1 MSRSRTIALGSV
13 VAAALLVL
21 AVLWWQA
28 DRASGRIADGV
39 SVAGVD
45 VGGLTRSEALA
56 KVQEQAARPLNRSAR
71 LTIGGETHVL
81 TAKRAGVRADFAGAV
96 DRATEAG
103 SGGSFLSRGWRELT
117 GGEVV
122 EALDVP
128 VRVDETAVKRFV
140 ATVADD
146 VRKAPVEAS
155 IDIAVTRVSVK
166 DGKNGSRL
174 RDRSGLQ
181 RQLVTVLRDGSSE
194 RTVRARTIS
203 VKPKK
208 TAKQVMAAQP
218 TVVTV
223 AHDERRV
230 RVFDEGKQVAT
241 YRVAVGSAQYPTPYG
256 RFQVQTMQK
265 NPVWNVPNSS
275 WAGSLAG
282 QTIPGGDP
290 RNPLKE
296 RWIGFSGSV
305 GFHGTSEAGSLGSA
319 ASHGCVRMD
328 PTDVKALFEQ
338 VEVGTPVLVG

>member
-1 MSRSRTIALGSV
+1 VSRSRSIALGAV

-28 DRASGRIADGV
+28 DRASDRIVAGV

-71 LTIGGETHVL
+71 VTVAGESHVL
-81 TAKRAGVRADFAGAV
+81 TAKRAGLRADFAGAV
-96 DRATEAG
+96 DRATQAG
-103 SGGSFLSRGWRELT
+103 TGGSFLSRGWRELT
-117 GGEVV
+117 GGEVD

-128 VRVDETAVKRFV
+128 VRVDGTAVERFV
-140 ATVADD
+140 ADIADD
-146 VRKAPVEAS
+146 VRRDPVEAS

-166 DGKNGSRL
+166 DGKNGRRL
-174 RDRSGLQ
+174 RARSAL
-181 RQLVTVLRDGSSE
+181 RKQLVTVLRDGASD
-194 RTVRARTIS
+194 RTVRARTIA

-208 TAKQVMAAQP
+208 TAEEVMADQP

-230 RVFDEGKQVAT
+230 RVFDGGKQVAT

-256 RFQVQTMQK
+256 RFQVQSMQK

-305 GFHGTSEAGSLGSA
+305 GFHGTSEAGSIGSA

-328 PTDVKALFEQ
+328 PTDVKALYDQ